1 MSVQAI
7 TKLEAIHDYGLYK
20 NITEST
26 LIETG
31 PGTLQAI
38 IVSNHS
44 SGTIKVWD
52 NTSAATTPIT
62 GLMTLSTIAVTGERT
77 IPFFGTK
84 FLTGLYV
91 EIGGTAN
98 ITVIYN

>member
-1 MSVQAI
+1 MGLQAI
-7 TKLEAIHDYGLYK
+7 QKLQSTHDYGLYA

-44 SGTIKVWD
+44 SGTVKVWD

-62 GLMTLSTIAVTGERT
+62 GTITLSTIAVTGERT
-77 IPFFGTK
+77 IPFFGIK

-91 EIGGTAN
+91 EIGGL
-98 ITVIYN
+98 